1 MTVPQF
7 SRPGAIDL
15 SALRKP
21 AGTPAHT
28 AGGTPAGGSGAAG
41 RYSFDVTS
49 EQSLRS
55 DVVERSLSVVVLV
68 SFWSQEVPASAEINA
83 VLSTIADDSSG
94 SFLFARVDV
103 GAQPA
108 LAEALGIPQV
118 PLVVAA
124 LRGQLAPLI
133 QEPLPEPE
141 MRALVEQVLQ
151 AAVTSGVTGRAE
163 PVGPTTEEPVDASEL
178 VEPEARF
185 PEAEQALLS
194 GDLEAALAGYE
205 EALTTSPGD
214 PEAQLGL
221 AQVKLLKRTEG
232 VDPSTAREAAAQQP
246 ADLDAQTL
254 AADLDLLGGNVEDA
268 FGRLINFVRRVS
280 GDDREAARKHLIEM
294 FGVVGDADPRVLKAR
309 QQLASALF

>member
-21 AGTPAHT
+21 TGAQGQGAP
-28 AGGTPAGGSGAAG
+28 GMPPGSPGAVG

-49 EQSLRS
+49 EQSLRG
-55 DVVERSLSVVVLV
+55 DVVERSMSVVVLV
-68 SFWSQEVPASAEINA
+68 SFWSEEVPASADINA
-83 VLSTIADDSSG
+83 VLSKIADESDG
-94 SFLFARVDV
+94 RFLFARVDV

-151 AAVTSGVTGRAE
+151 AAVANGVTGRAD
-163 PVGPTTEEPVDASEL
+163 PVGPTTDEPLDAADA

-194 GDLEAALAGYE
+194 GDLEAAVAGYE

-221 AQVKLLKRTEG
+221 AQAKLLKRTHG
-232 VDPSTAREAAAQQP
+232 ADPSAARTAAAEQP
-246 ADLDAQTL
+246 TDLDAQTL

-268 FGRLINFVRRVS
+268 FGRLIDFVRRVH
-280 GDDREAARKHLIEM
+280 GEDREAARKHLIEM